1 MRRRRRLTP
10 KPEPPDGMMFGGGS
24 SLLFIKDVEK
34 SAKDAM
40 GRAGT
45 KWSTDPSYFWA
56 DKLREK
62 KTK

>member
-1 MRRRRRLTP
+1 
-10 KPEPPDGMMFGGGS
+10 MMFGGGS